1 MFAVK
6 ALTEITL
13 RALLVAALLFNTLA
27 INPMSVQAES
37 VSIIARR
44 FGDASRFKPPTFERP
59 TQRRFYLPCV
69 RRKCLRPIF
78 KTVQWVVL
86 QSVFCFLSPC
96 GSTVFNGKPLSN
108 TKACVELVE
117 MTRWSQRKSPRNVGF
132 FSFLCIFCSS
142 W

>member
-27 INPMSVQAES
+27 INPMTVQAES

-96 GSTVFNGKPLSN
+96 GSTVF
-108 TKACVELVE
+108 
-117 MTRWSQRKSPRNVGF
+117 
-132 FSFLCIFCSS
+132 
-142 W
+142 